1 MKTQQQRILEL
12 LQQRGE
18 RGLEVFEIMT
28 PRPDG
33 LGVAQYNSR
42 IKELREQ
49 GHNIINTKPG
59 HFMLEENKE
68 LKLERLREEYR
79 QAKEKQEYGK
89 MDLIETRA
97 RVIKMQSNNFI
108 DVVEQALI

>member
-1 MKTQQQRILEL
+1 MKTQQERILEL
-12 LQQRGE
+12 LQERGE
-18 RGLEVFEIMT
+18 LGVHSWEMTNDMNIMQYGARVLELRGL
-28 PRPDG
+28 
-33 LGVAQYNSR
+33 
-42 IKELREQ
+42 
-49 GHNIINTKPG
+49 GHNIVNVKKN
-59 HFMLEENKE
+59 HFV
-68 LKLERLREEYR
+68 LRESKNQKLKALRKEYR